1 VKRIVLDRIPQRRN
15 PQLPP
20 YTEID
25 HPVIR
30 EAAAAWDG
38 ARSTL
43 TSARQEVVELE
54 QTAEQAQWAD
64 AEAAEKARAE
74 GKAEPKR
81 THIAAHEKKLDQ
93 ARHEAKVAELAEDR
107 AFNDLQSALDEHT
120 ATWAASV
127 DADVQALDDEW
138 QNALAALT
146 TLHERRSSALAIRS
160 MVVGETPNAGA
171 VGFTAW
177 QIMNVELASGQAHEK
192 GYVQTGDVLAGLAAL
207 GAPKSLG
214 AETPQQHRPP
224 MGRDRLA
231 AAHAEGD

>member
-1 VKRIVLDRIPQRRN
+1 MKRIVLDRVPNRRN
-15 PQLPP
+15 VQLPD

-30 EAAAAWDG
+30 DAAAAWDG

-54 QTAEQAQWAD
+54 NTREQAEWAD
-64 AEAAEKARAE
+64 AESAEKARAE

-81 THIAAHEKKLDQ
+81 THIAAHEKKLDA
-93 ARHEAKVAELAEDR
+93 ARHEAKIAELAEDR
-107 AFNDLQSALDEHT
+107 AFNDLQNALDEHT
-120 ATWAASV
+120 GQWAETIEHETHRLA
-127 DADVQALDDEW
+127 DEW
-138 QNALAALT
+138 AEAVATVTAVHAQ
-146 TLHERRSSALAIRS
+146 RSRLLAIRA
-160 MVVGETPNAGA
+160 MVVGETPNASA
-171 VGFTAW
+171 VGFDAQ

-192 GYVQTGDVLAGLAAL
+192 GYVQTGDILAGLAAL

-231 AAHAEGD
+231 HAEV